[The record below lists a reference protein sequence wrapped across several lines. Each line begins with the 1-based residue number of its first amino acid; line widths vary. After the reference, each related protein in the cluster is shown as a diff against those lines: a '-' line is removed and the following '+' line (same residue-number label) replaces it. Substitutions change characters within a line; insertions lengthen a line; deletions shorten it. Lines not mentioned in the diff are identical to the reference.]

1 MSPLAPSSKQ
11 ADPPRVYF
19 SFQCVLR
26 RPLALSHSGIFGPLA
41 RPRRSVITV
50 SLLHT
55 EHRPPSVFPALVVRV
70 YSPISIEARSR
81 ADKASGFTRA
91 PARALGH
98 LAQKPSQPA
107 RPWMVNGWVKMKM

>member
-1 MSPLAPSSKQ
+1 MSPLAPSTRQ
-11 ADPPRVYF
+11 ADPPRVNF
-19 SFQCVLR
+19 SFQCGLR

-81 ADKASGFTRA
+81 ADKASGFTRVL
-91 PARALGH
+91 ARALGH
-98 LAQKPSQPA
+98 LAQRLSLPGP
-107 RPWMVNGWVKMKM
+107 GW